1 MPCPPR
7 TRQGPTRQFG
17 PGPGTRPAR
26 LNPNLTDGL
35 PNELMTQPTTRP
47 SLLLRVCLRLHCV
60 SPPALLLTFPEPMAH
75 RVYKISRALGWDHED
90 ARSKQLAANERGRE
104 EEERKARRAAEKA
117 ERVSGC
123 RVHTASIYARPP

>member
-1 MPCPPR
+1 
-7 TRQGPTRQFG
+7 
-17 PGPGTRPAR
+17 
-26 LNPNLTDGL
+26 
-35 PNELMTQPTTRP
+35 
-47 SLLLRVCLRLHCV
+47 
-60 SPPALLLTFPEPMAH
+60 MAH